1 MRDFGNL
8 GKPDKSTIVGGIM
21 GKISPNA
28 YCNTAKSSEY
38 YALEEE
44 ESIWIIRK
52 MSLAKNRGSV

>member
-21 GKISPNA
+21 GKRSPNA